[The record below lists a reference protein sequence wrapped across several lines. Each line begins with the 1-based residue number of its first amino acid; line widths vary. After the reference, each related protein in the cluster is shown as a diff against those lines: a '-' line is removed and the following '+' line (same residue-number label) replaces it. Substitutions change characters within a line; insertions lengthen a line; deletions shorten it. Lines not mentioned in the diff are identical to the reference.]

1 MKIISKFQLPLI
13 FFIAVITRLFA
24 LYYFRDIE
32 VANEWGILLEN
43 LEKNRMLSVH
53 SVQGVPVPNIF
64 MPPLYPIF
72 LYCVKFFFQNI
83 DLFLWVIQYIQLL
96 FALISVYLTYKIL
109 SKLFSNNI
117 SLIGTLIFTIFPL
130 NVFAVSQISS
140 STLQILLLNLFLFSY
155 LSLFKKLTYKYI
167 LIFSFSA
174 GLLILLRG
182 EFFIF
187 VLLSIFYLY
196 LKQKNFIKI
205 ILICLIFLLTISP
218 YIYRNYNIFGVITI
232 TKSSGYNL
240 LKGNNPRAKVEGTP
254 MFLGIQNVIPEVK
267 TELNELVSRGP
278 IQNYDL
284 IQDKILFNQAI
295 KFIKE
300 DPYNY
305 IKLYFKKVISFALID
320 LEADYKNYYSPL
332 HIIPKIILGITTI
345 IGIILFFRFKISALN
360 YICLYYFSNIGL
372 FSIFFIL
379 PRYSLSL
386 LIIQV
391 ILSLTL
397 LKKIKPNL

>member
-1 MKIISKFQLPLI
+1 
-13 FFIAVITRLFA
+13 
-24 LYYFRDIE
+24 
-32 VANEWGILLEN
+32 
-43 LEKNRMLSVH
+43 MLSVH

-196 LKQKNFIKI
+196 
-205 ILICLIFLLTISP
+205 
-218 YIYRNYNIFGVITI
+218 
-232 TKSSGYNL
+232 
-240 LKGNNPRAKVEGTP
+240 
-254 MFLGIQNVIPEVK
+254 
-267 TELNELVSRGP
+267 
-278 IQNYDL
+278 
-284 IQDKILFNQAI
+284 
-295 KFIKE
+295 
-300 DPYNY
+300 
-305 IKLYFKKVISFALID
+305 
-320 LEADYKNYYSPL
+320 
-332 HIIPKIILGITTI
+332 
-345 IGIILFFRFKISALN
+345 
-360 YICLYYFSNIGL
+360 
-372 FSIFFIL
+372 
-379 PRYSLSL
+379 
-386 LIIQV
+386 
-391 ILSLTL
+391 
-397 LKKIKPNL
+397 